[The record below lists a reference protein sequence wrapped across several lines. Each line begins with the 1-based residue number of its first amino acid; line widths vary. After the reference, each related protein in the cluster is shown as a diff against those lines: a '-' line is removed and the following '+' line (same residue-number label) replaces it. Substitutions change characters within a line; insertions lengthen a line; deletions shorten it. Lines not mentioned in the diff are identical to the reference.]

1 MADEI
6 SCETR
11 KEFITNEDANL
22 GQYLFVR
29 RSKIFATTRSS
40 STLTNKILNFSDFLN
55 SIFFSNFILPEMEF
69 YKVLLAVTLM
79 TTTLSSVAFTA
90 PLSSQRSNAEF
101 VIRLFLM
108 PTRAN
113 ATKEVGI
120 WKNLLLDLV
129 SLLRPI
135 VSLQTKNE
143 VHNNLIL
150 SFYRC

>member
-1 MADEI
+1 MADEM

-11 KEFITNEDANL
+11 KKFITNEDANL

-29 RSKIFATTRSS
+29 KSKIFATTRSS
-40 STLTNKILNFSDFLN
+40 STLTNTILNFSDFLN

-113 ATKEVGI
+113 ATKEVG
-120 WKNLLLDLV
+120 NLKKSTSRFSF
-129 SLLRPI
+129 SLT
-135 VSLQTKNE
+135 SNCFFA
-143 VHNNLIL
+143 N
-150 SFYRC
+150 